1 MNQHPNAASILA
13 TQIRSAAA
21 EVSDELSDQA
31 LNARKTGVTS
41 DDMSSA
47 MLEYLDEV
55 EGVKRLPGGIPLAFD
70 LVMDLAGYSYGS
82 LDDGDGKASG
92 YGDRPS
98 DAIVDGL
105 IMDLAVERS
114 EVEPAWDH
122 RKALEE
128 LRKQNKHVAE
138 YGIEGFC
145 EKSIGL
151 LDGWGK
157 RPGAEVV
164 DLT

>member
-1 MNQHPNAASILA
+1 MTHHPNAASILA

-31 LNARKTGVTS
+31 LNARKTGITS
-41 DDMSSA
+41 DDMSAA
-47 MLEYLDEV
+47 MLQYLSEV
-55 EGVKRLPGGIPLAFD
+55 EGVKRLPGGIPIAFD
-70 LVMDLAGYSYGS
+70 LALDLARYSYGS
-82 LDDGDGKASG
+82 LDDSDGNASG

-98 DAIVDGL
+98 DAVVDRPIV
-105 IMDLAVERS
+105 DLAVERR

-122 RKALEE
+122 TKALTS
-128 LRKQNKHVAE
+128 LREQRKHVAE

-145 EKSIGL
+145 VESIALLEGWEK
-151 LDGWGK
+151 LD
-157 RPGAEVV
+157 AEVI